1 MSTIE
6 EFTPEDFSPQAGR
19 ERTEKTFKDF
29 LIAREIAG
37 TLDNVPHGGYI
48 PAEFIVDEGA
58 KIEIIATPPEDLQD
72 GDDHDVHALLTEPT
86 VLIHRTAENE
96 VESIEFLCTC
106 GQKVVVK
113 VLYESP

>member
-1 MSTIE
+1 MPTFE

-19 ERTEKTFKDF
+19 ERTQKKFKDF

-58 KIEIIATPPEDLQD
+58 NIEIIATPPEDVEH
-72 GDDHDVHALLTEPT
+72 DHDIHAPVAEPT

-113 VLYESP
+113 LLYENL

>member
-1 MSTIE
+1 MPTFQ

-19 ERTEKTFKDF
+19 ERTQQKFKDF
-29 LIAREIAG
+29 LVVREIAG
-37 TLDNVPHGGYI
+37 ALENVPHGGYI

-58 KIEIIATPPEDLQD
+58 KIEIIATPPEDAPNS
-72 GDDHDVHALLTEPT
+72 HDAHALAAEPT

-113 VLYESP
+113 ILYENP